1 MPNANEPEKHR
12 EGEVQPDGEPSAPGP
27 SVTQARH
34 DELSRTAEQNET
46 SNGNTVDPDAGPVGR
61 NLQDALRWPRPDDRP
76 PVHWD
81 VDVGGNIRAFTAAL
95 DAIAEGVSVW
105 DTDDRLV
112 FCNDR
117 FRDAYPAIADLLHP
131 GADLKVVLRTA
142 VKAGQFRI
150 DGPVERWIED
160 HASGGGTDGG
170 VREQRLDDGRWLL
183 ANQRRTPDGGLVW
196 TVSDVTEQKLTEET
210 LALLTRAVEE
220 SPSIVV
226 ITDPAGTI
234 EYVNPRFTEAT
245 GYDADDVIGR
255 SAAILKSRKTSLRD
269 YKRMWSTVGGGEPW
283 RGRLRNRRK
292 DGSEYRTDATI
303 SPVRSAGGLITH
315 FVSVEEDLT
324 ERLKAEEQA
333 RAHRQQLN
341 RYMRIATIGEM
352 GATLAHELNQ
362 PITAV
367 VNYCRGSLRRLGSGS
382 WNPGELAEALK
393 EAYGEAQRASEI
405 LNNIARF
412 VRPSTQRKD
421 AEDINTIIRSAARLA
436 ERDLHRHRIDLELEL
451 APDLPTVTVNAVEIE
466 QILLNLLRNGID
478 AVAEKR
484 SGQRAIT
491 IRSIPLGADNLMI
504 SVRDNGRG
512 FPLDV
517 AEHAFDPFFT
527 TKPEGMGMGLAI
539 SRSII
544 ETHGGRVWVEANP
557 GGGAGVHFTLPIR
570 EVRHVAA

>member
-1 MPNANEPEKHR
+1 MLEAHEFEKPPEGK
-12 EGEVQPDGEPSAPGP
+12 VQPDGEPAIPAPSA
-27 SVTQARH
+27 TKARH
-34 DELSRTAEQNET
+34 HGRERTAEPKEAT
-46 SNGNTVDPDAGPVGR
+46 D
-61 NLQDALRWPRPDDRP
+61 
-76 PVHWD
+76 
-81 VDVGGNIRAFTAAL
+81 GGNRQGAERALAVRDMRLTAAL
-95 DAIAEGVSVW
+95 DSITEGVSVW
-105 DTDDRLV
+105 DADNRLV
-112 FCNDR
+112 FFNDR
-117 FRDAYPAIADLLHP
+117 FREAYPTMADRLGP
-131 GADLKVVLRTA
+131 GAGLEALFRNA
-142 VKAGQFRI
+142 VKAGQFQI
-150 DGPVERWIED
+150 DGQPERWIED
-160 HASGGGTDGG
+160 HTPGRGSDGA
-170 VREQRLDDGRWLL
+170 VLEHRLDDGRRLL

-210 LALLTRAVEE
+210 LTLLTRAVEE

-226 ITDPAGTI
+226 NTDPAGTI
-234 EYVNPRFTEAT
+234 EYVNPRFTEVT
-245 GYDADDVIGR
+245 GYDADEVIGR
-255 SAAILKSRKTSLRD
+255 SAAILKSRKTSLKD
-269 YKRMWSTVGGGEPW
+269 YKRVWSTVGGGEPW
-283 RGRLRNRRK
+283 RGHLRNRRK
-292 DGSEYRTDATI
+292 DGSEYRTDASI
-303 SPVRSAGGLITH
+303 SPVRSADGAITH
-315 FVSVEEDLT
+315 FVSVEDDLT
-324 ERLKAEEQA
+324 ERLKAEEQG

-362 PITAV
+362 PIAAV

-382 WNPGELAEALK
+382 WDPGELAEALK

-421 AEDINTIIRSAARLA
+421 AEDINAIIRSAVRFA
-436 ERDLHRHRIDLELEL
+436 ERDLRRHRIDLVLEL
-451 APDLPTVTVNAVEIE
+451 APDLTPVTVNAVEIE

-478 AVAEKR
+478 AVSEKR
-484 SGQRAIT
+484 SGERTVT

-544 ETHGGRVWVEANP
+544 ESHGGRVWVEANP